1 MNLNKTKI
9 VATIGPA
16 SSSRSMLSKLISSGV
31 DVFRVNFSHASHKE
45 VTRIVSDIKA
55 LRAEHKKHVSILG
68 DLQGP
73 KIRIGHVKEGVILK
87 KNDEIVFSTNK
98 IDAGDKNAIHIGYG
112 LFPKDVKKDE
122 KVLVDDGKL
131 ILKVLKTNKLD
142 EVKLLVLQGGELK
155 SNKGVNL
162 PNTKISLP
170 ALTEKDILDAKFAVK
185 NSFDWIA
192 LSFVRS
198 KKDVLM
204 LKDLI
209 MSETKHPVPVISKI
223 EKPQAIAK
231 LESIL
236 KVSDGLMVARGD
248 LGLEIPTEEV
258 PLNQKIMV
266 EMAKKARKP
275 VIVATQMMESMI
287 DNLTPS
293 RAEVNDVANS
303 VMDGADCIMLSG
315 ETSVGKYP
323 CEVVRK
329 IGKIISSVEN
339 ADFGL
344 TQTDSVSIN
353 KDRLITNSICYHAAL
368 LADRIKASAV
378 CTLTNSGYTGW
389 EISSYRPR
397 ALVLVFTSNVRILS
411 QLNLL
416 WGVKCIFYDKLES
429 TDKTVEDVNE
439 LAQQKRYIKKG
450 DFVINLAAMPIKEK
464 GQVNTLRI
472 TKVE

>member
-1 MNLNKTKI
+1 MKFKKTKI
-9 VATIGPA
+9 IATLGPA
-16 SSSRSMLSKLISSGV
+16 SSSKEMIKKLIKSGV
-31 DVFRVNFSHASHKE
+31 DVLRVNFSHATHDE
-45 VTRIVSDIKA
+45 VERIVDDVND
-55 LRAEHKKHVSILG
+55 LRKELGSNVTLLG

-73 KIRIGHVKEGVILK
+73 KIRIGELENDIELKRHQSLSICSNLSESNGV
-87 KNDEIVFSTNK
+87 DK
-98 IDAGDKNAIHIGYG
+98 IFISYPSFA
-112 LFPKDVKKDE
+112 KDVKPGE
-122 KVLVDDGKL
+122 NILVDDGKL
-131 ILKVLKTNKLD
+131 IFKVVSTNKKDTVDIKVVQEGVLKPR
-142 EVKLLVLQGGELK
+142 
-155 SNKGVNL
+155 KGVNL
-162 PNTKISLP
+162 PNTKISQP
-170 ALTEKDILDAKFAVK
+170 ALTEKDIDDAKFAVK
-185 NSFDWIA
+185 KSFDWIA

-209 MSETKHPVPVISKI
+209 LSVTKHPIPVISKI
-223 EKPQAIAK
+223 EKPQAISK

-344 TQTDSVSIN
+344 RRTDSVSIN

-368 LADRIKASAV
+368 LADRINASAV

-389 EISSYRPR
+389 EISSYRPK

-429 TDKTVEDVNE
+429 TDKTVEDVNG

-450 DFVINLAAMPIKEK
+450 DFVVNLAAMPIKEK

>member
-1 MNLNKTKI
+1 M
-9 VATIGPA
+9 
-16 SSSRSMLSKLISSGV
+16 
-31 DVFRVNFSHASHKE
+31 
-45 VTRIVSDIKA
+45 
-55 LRAEHKKHVSILG
+55 
-68 DLQGP
+68 
-73 KIRIGHVKEGVILK
+73 
-87 KNDEIVFSTNK
+87 
-98 IDAGDKNAIHIGYG
+98 
-112 LFPKDVKKDE
+112 
-122 KVLVDDGKL
+122 
-131 ILKVLKTNKLD
+131 
-142 EVKLLVLQGGELK
+142 QGGELK

-223 EKPQAIAK
+223 EKPQAITK

-353 KDRLITNSICYHAAL
+353 KDRLITNSICHHAAL

>member
-1 MNLNKTKI
+1 M
-9 VATIGPA
+9 
-16 SSSRSMLSKLISSGV
+16 
-31 DVFRVNFSHASHKE
+31 
-45 VTRIVSDIKA
+45 
-55 LRAEHKKHVSILG
+55 
-68 DLQGP
+68 
-73 KIRIGHVKEGVILK
+73 
-87 KNDEIVFSTNK
+87 
-98 IDAGDKNAIHIGYG
+98 
-112 LFPKDVKKDE
+112 FPKDVKKDE
-122 KVLVDDGKL
+122 KILVDDGKI
-131 ILKVLKTNKLD
+131 ILKVLKTNKTD
-142 EVKLLVLQGGELK
+142 QATLLVIQGGELK

-170 ALTEKDILDAKFAVK
+170 ALTEKDIVDAKFAIK

-209 MSETKHPVPVISKI
+209 QSETKHSIPVISKI
-223 EKPQAIAK
+223 EKPQAINK

-315 ETSVGKYP
+315 ETSIGKYP

-339 ADFGL
+339 TEYGL
-344 TQTDSVSIN
+344 IQAGNVNIN
-353 KDRLITNSICYHAAL
+353 KERLITNSVCYHASL
-368 LADRIKASAV
+368 LADSIKASAI

-389 EISSYRPR
+389 EISSYRPKS
-397 ALVLVFTSNVRILS
+397 LVLVFTSNTRILS

-416 WGVKCIFYDKLES
+416 WGVKCIFYNKLES
-429 TDKTVEDVNE
+429 TDKTVEEVNE
-439 LAQQKRYIKKG
+439 LALQKRYIKKG
-450 DFVINLAAMPIKEK
+450 DFVINLAAMPIKQK

-472 TKVE
+472 TKIE

>member
-9 VATIGPA
+9 VATVGPA
-16 SSSRSMLSKLISSGV
+16 SASKSMLSKLISSGV
-31 DVFRVNFSHASHKE
+31 DVFRINFSHASHDE
-45 VTRIVSDIKA
+45 VKRIVKDIKG
-55 LRAEHKKHVSILG
+55 LREEHKKHVTVLG

-73 KIRIGHVKEGVILK
+73 KIRIGNVREGVILK
-87 KNDEIVFSTNK
+87 KNDEIVFSTTE
-98 IDAGDKNAIHIGYG
+98 IDIGDQNIVHIGYD

-122 KVLVDDGKL
+122 KILVDDGKI
-131 ILKVLKTNKLD
+131 ILKVLKTNKTD
-142 EVKLLVLQGGELK
+142 QATLLVLQGGELK

-170 ALTEKDILDAKFAVK
+170 ALTEKDIVDAKFAIK

-209 MSETKHPVPVISKI
+209 RSETKHSIPVISKI
-223 EKPQAIAK
+223 EKPQAINK

-236 KVSDGLMVARGD
+236 KASDGLMVARGD

-303 VMDGADCIMLSG
+303 VIDGADCIMLSG
-315 ETSVGKYP
+315 ETSIGKYP

-339 ADFGL
+339 AEYGSI
-344 TQTDSVSIN
+344 QTGNVNIN
-353 KDRLITNSICYHAAL
+353 KERLITNSVCHHASL
-368 LADRIKASAV
+368 LADSIKASAI

-389 EISSYRPR
+389 EISSYRPKS
-397 ALVLVFTSNVRILS
+397 LVLVFTSNTRILS

-416 WGVKCIFYDKLES
+416 WGVKCIFYNKLES
-429 TDKTVEDVNE
+429 TDKTVEEVNE
-439 LAQQKRYIKKG
+439 LALQKRYIKKG
-450 DFVINLAAMPIKEK
+450 DFVINLAAMPIKQK

-472 TKVE
+472 TKIE